1 MGNQKE
7 QRRKKQEARSKQQES
22 SSAAGYQV
30 SLARI
35 ALSSLCVLAPLR
47 RIFPQAQ
54 PTRFV
59 SFVPS
64 WSRKEERAKKKEQ
77 SSKRQSTSS
86 KQQASSPARA
96 VPRKFW
102 VLAPL
107 RRVFWQAQPSCFVS
121 FVPSWSRKEE
131 RAKQQEQSRKSQSTS
146 SKQQASSPARAVLRK
161 FCVLA
166 PLRQAQPSRKVSLL
180 SMFIFLS
187 FLLSAQQLQ
196 IGMETTI
203 GAARTT
209 FEGNLEDMVGFSE
222 LEITSEQVDSAF
234 ASFDLDAPRW
244 LKELFPGLRI
254 DIAQEITRQLTR
266 PVRSVRVF
274 ANYRWVGGSFTVSD
288 PRLAQPLES
297 RKLSNQWR
305 AVRLSLSGEAEA
317 LAEHLAVVALADAK
331 TTKPFFQKRYDLE
344 AYVNIEQC
352 LPNYRPLLE
361 WGEDS
366 SLGWELT
373 SGLRFTAD
381 PSPVVDLGSILF
393 ISQKIDSLLEGGLLR
408 PVENTTDQ
416 IAEAI
421 QNVVFGKFKDP
432 RIVPSLGWFVR
443 AQVPVNFGGGFSFV
457 AGAEFSLQNHLAI
470 EGTRPMTSI
479 YGFGGL
485 RYNIIKKRR

>member
-1 MGNQKE
+1 MGNIE
-7 QRRKKQEARSKQQES
+7 QRGKNQES
-22 SSAAGYQV
+22 RIKNQEFPFVEGEGLKTPAQQKNLYT
-30 SLARI
+30 LA
-35 ALSSLCVLAPLR
+35 S
-47 RIFPQAQ
+47 
-54 PTRFV
+54 
-59 SFVPS
+59 
-64 WSRKEERAKKKEQ
+64 
-77 SSKRQSTSS
+77 
-86 KQQASSPARA
+86 
-96 VPRKFW
+96 
-102 VLAPL
+102 
-107 RRVFWQAQPSCFVS
+107 
-121 FVPSWSRKEE
+121 
-131 RAKQQEQSRKSQSTS
+131 
-146 SKQQASSPARAVLRK
+146 
-161 FCVLA
+161 
-166 PLRQAQPSRKVSLL
+166 LRQAQPSRKVSLL

-203 GAARTT
+203 GSARTT
-209 FEGNLEDMVGFSE
+209 FQGNLEDMVGFSE

-244 LKELFPGLRI
+244 LRELFPGLRI

-266 PVRSVRVF
+266 PVRSVRVY

-331 TTKPFFQKRYDLE
+331 ITKPFFQKRYDLE

-361 WGEDS
+361 WGADS

-381 PSPVVDLGSILF
+381 PSPVVDLGSLLF
-393 ISQKIDSLLEGGLLR
+393 ISEKIDSLLEGGLLR

-416 IAEAI
+416 VAEAI

-432 RIVPSLGWFVR
+432 RVVPSLGWFVR

-457 AGAEFSLQNHLAI
+457 AGAEFSVQNHLAI

-479 YGFGGL
+479 YGYGGL